1 MRDPE
6 IVVLRVPG
14 EPVGKDGVARL
25 CDAARDGLA
34 RGATLVVC
42 DVGAVRR
49 PSLGTVDLVARLLL
63 TAGRARGRLLL
74 RDPDPALLALLGL
87 VGLTV
92 GVEPPGETEEREEPP
107 RVEEAVHRGDPPL

>member
-6 IVVLRVPG
+6 TVVLRVPG

-25 CDAARDGLA
+25 CEAARAGLA
-34 RGATLVVC
+34 GGADVVVC
-42 DVGAVRR
+42 DVRAVRR
-49 PSLGTVDLVARLLL
+49 PSLGTVDLLARLML
-63 TAGRARGRLLL
+63 TARRAQGRVLL
-74 RDPDPALLALLGL
+74 RGPDPALLALLGL

-92 GVEPPGETEEREEPP
+92 GVEAPGETEEGEEAL